1 MVTGGAEAGQERD
14 HRLVQSVERAL
25 TMLEEIAAGDAPV
38 SASEVAARAGVNRGT
53 AWRLL
58 ATLEHFQL
66 VEREPVSGRYAVG
79 FGAARIAAA
88 GSAPAL
94 VRRARPVLERLGAEL
109 DENCYV
115 QVASGR
121 TLLVLDEVRAKRPVK
136 VELADIEVPLHC
148 GSVGKAFLAHLPE
161 PELAEFL
168 AAPMERF
175 TPDTITDPAKLR
187 AELDAVR
194 DQGYAVAY
202 AEHLPE
208 WGGITSVARDV
219 RGRPLAY
226 LNVTV
231 PSYRYTRKTLTAL
244 SKALLKATRDLER
257 RLNPS

>member
-1 MVTGGAEAGQERD
+1 MVIGGTGPGQERD

-25 TMLEEIAAGDAPV
+25 TMLEEIAAGDTPV
-38 SASEVAARAGVNRGT
+38 SASEAAARAGVNRGT

-66 VEREPVSGRYAVG
+66 VERDPATGRYAVG
-79 FGAARIAAA
+79 VGPVRLAAA
-88 GSAPAL
+88 GGTPAL

-109 DENCYV
+109 DENCYLQAV
-115 QVASGR
+115 SGA
-121 TLLVLDEVRAKRPVK
+121 TMPVLDEVRARRPVK
-136 VELADIEVPLHC
+136 VELSDIETPLHC
-148 GSVGKAFLAHLPE
+148 GSVGKVFLAHLPE

-168 AAPMERF
+168 EAPMERF
-175 TPDTITDPAKLR
+175 TPGTITDPAELR
-187 AELDAVR
+187 AELAAVR
-194 DQGYAVAY
+194 EQGYAVAY

-231 PSYRYTRKTLTAL
+231 PSYRYTRESLTAL
-244 SKALLKATRDLER
+244 SKPLLDATRDLER
-257 RLNPS
+257 RLRPG

>member
-1 MVTGGAEAGQERD
+1 MVMGRTEPSQERD

-25 TMLEEIAAGDAPV
+25 TMLEEIAASPAPV

-66 VEREPVSGRYAVG
+66 VERDPAGGRYVVG

-88 GSAPAL
+88 GSGPAL

-109 DENCYV
+109 DENCYL
-115 QVASGR
+115 QVAGG
-121 TLLVLDEVRAKRPVK
+121 TALPVLDEVRSKRPVK

-148 GSVGKAFLAHLPE
+148 GSVGKAFLAYLPE

-168 AAPMERF
+168 ETPMERF
-175 TPDTITDPAKLR
+175 TPATITDPGELR
-187 AELDAVR
+187 AELTAVR
-194 DQGYAVAY
+194 ERGYAVAY

-208 WGGITSVARDV
+208 WGGITSVACDV

-231 PSYRYTRKTLTAL
+231 PSYRYTRETLTAL
-244 SKALLKATRDLER
+244 SKPLLDATRDLER
-257 RLNPS
+257 RLNRT

>member
-1 MVTGGAEAGQERD
+1 MGRTEPGQERD

-25 TMLEEIAAGDAPV
+25 TMLEEIAASPAPV
-38 SASEVAARAGVNRGT
+38 SASEAAARAGVNRGT

-66 VEREPVSGRYAVG
+66 VERDPASGRYAVG

-94 VRRARPVLERLGAEL
+94 VRRARPVLESLCAEL
-109 DENCYV
+109 DENCYL
-115 QVASGR
+115 QVAAGG
-121 TLLVLDEVRAKRPVK
+121 TALPVLDEVRAQRPVK
-136 VELADIEVPLHC
+136 VELADIAVPLHC

-168 AAPMERF
+168 QTPMERF
-175 TPDTITDPAKLR
+175 TPATITDPGGLR
-187 AELDAVR
+187 AELTAVR
-194 DQGYAVAY
+194 ERGYAVAY

-208 WGGITSVARDV
+208 WGGITAVACDV
-219 RGRPLAY
+219 RDRPLAY

-231 PSYRYTRKTLTAL
+231 PSYRYTRETLTAL
-244 SKALLKATRDLER
+244 SKPLLAATRDLER
-257 RLNPS
+257 RLNRA